1 MKKLFTSESV
11 TPGHPDKLCDKI
23 ADMILDA
30 YLKEDSTSRVA
41 VEVCAHKNGIVV
53 MGEVTSRASI
63 DIEKIVRNTII
74 DVGYDNDNLGFN
86 GNNVKVS
93 ININTQSND
102 IAMGVNTSS
111 DSKLLGA
118 GDQGMMFGYATNETD
133 SFMPYPIYLANKLSE
148 KLYNTFKTNKIPY
161 LRPDGKTQ
169 VTICYIDDVPK
180 YVDTIV
186 ISAQHDEI
194 DLDTL
199 RKDIKEKIIDKT
211 IPKEMINENTKI
223 YINPTGRFVLGGP
236 IADSGLTGR
245 KIVVDTYGGVCGHGG
260 GAFSGK
266 DYTKVDRSASYY
278 ARYVCKNIVAS
289 KICSKMELQVSYAIG
304 MSKPVS
310 LYINTY
316 NTNKIPED
324 KILEIINKVFNF
336 EPQNIINEL
345 ELSKPIYHLT
355 TCFGHFGKSNL
366 PWEKLVKMIVICI
379 KITSCIQRRFFMLKY
394 FND

>member
-30 YLKEDSTSRVA
+30 YLKEDSSSRVA

-53 MGEVTSRASI
+53 MGEVTSKAKI

-118 GDQGMMFGYATNETD
+118 GDQGMMFGYATDETEN
-133 SFMPYPIYLANKLSE
+133 FMPYSIYLANKLSE
-148 KLYNTFKTNKIPY
+148 KLYNAFKTKKIPY

-355 TCFGHFGKSNL
+355 TCFGHFGKDNL
-366 PWEKLVKMIVICI
+366 PWEKLDKVEII
-379 KITSCIQRRFFMLKY
+379 KSLL
-394 FND
+394 N

>member
-30 YLKEDSTSRVA
+30 YLKEDSSSRVA

-53 MGEVTSRASI
+53 MGEVTSKAKI
-63 DIEKIVRNTII
+63 DIERIVRNTII

-118 GDQGMMFGYATNETD
+118 GDQGMMFGYATDETEN
-133 SFMPYPIYLANKLSE
+133 FMPYSIYLANKLSE
-148 KLYNTFKTNKIPY
+148 KLYNAFKTKKIPY

-336 EPQNIINEL
+336 EPNNIIKEL
-345 ELSKPIYHLT
+345 DLTKPIYHLT
-355 TCFGHFGKSNL
+355 TCFGHFGKDNL
-366 PWEKLVKMIVICI
+366 PWEKLDKVEII
-379 KITSCIQRRFFMLKY
+379 KSLL
-394 FND
+394 N

>member
-53 MGEVTSRASI
+53 MGEVTSRAKI
-63 DIEKIVRNTII
+63 DIERIVRNTII

-93 ININTQSND
+93 ININTQSSD

-118 GDQGMMFGYATNETD
+118 GDQGMMFGYATDETD

-148 KLYNTFKTNKIPY
+148 KLYNTFKTKKIPY

-355 TCFGHFGKSNL
+355 TYFGHFGKNNL
-366 PWEKLVKMIVICI
+366 PWEKLDKVEII
-379 KITSCIQRRFFMLKY
+379 KSLL
-394 FND
+394 N

>member
-53 MGEVTSRASI
+53 MGEVTSKAKI

-86 GNNVKVS
+86 GNNVKIS
-93 ININTQSND
+93 ININTQSSD
-102 IAMGVNTSS
+102 IAMGVNPSS

-118 GDQGMMFGYATNETD
+118 GDQGMMFGYATNETEK
-133 SFMPYPIYLANKLSE
+133 FMPYPIYLANKLSE

-194 DLDTL
+194 DLNIL
-199 RKDIKEKIIDKT
+199 KKDIKEEIIDKT

-236 IADSGLTGR
+236 VADSGLTGR

-366 PWEKLVKMIVICI
+366 PWEKLDKVEII
-379 KITSCIQRRFFMLKY
+379 KSLL
-394 FND
+394 N

>member
-30 YLKEDSTSRVA
+30 YLKEDSSSRVA

-53 MGEVTSRASI
+53 MGEVTSKAKI
-63 DIEKIVRNTII
+63 DIERIVRNTII

-118 GDQGMMFGYATNETD
+118 GDQGMMFGYATDETEN
-133 SFMPYPIYLANKLSE
+133 FMPYSIYLANKLSE
-148 KLYNTFKTNKIPY
+148 KLYNAFKTKKIPY

-245 KIVVDTYGGVCGHGG
+245 KIIVDTYGGVCGHGG

-266 DYTKVDRSASYY
+266 NYTKVDRSASYY

-355 TCFGHFGKSNL
+355 TCFGHFGKDNL
-366 PWEKLVKMIVICI
+366 PWEKLDKVEII
-379 KITSCIQRRFFMLKY
+379 KSLL
-394 FND
+394 N

>member
-30 YLKEDSTSRVA
+30 YLKEDSSSRVA

-53 MGEVTSRASI
+53 MGEVTSKAKI
-63 DIEKIVRNTII
+63 DIERIVRNTII

-118 GDQGMMFGYATNETD
+118 GDQGMMFGYATDETEN
-133 SFMPYPIYLANKLSE
+133 FMPYSIYLANKLSE
-148 KLYNTFKTNKIPY
+148 KLYNAFKTKKIPY

-289 KICSKMELQVSYAIG
+289 KICSKMELQVPYAIG

-316 NTNKIPED
+316 NTNKMPED

-355 TCFGHFGKSNL
+355 TCFGHFGKDNL
-366 PWEKLVKMIVICI
+366 PWEKLDKVEII
-379 KITSCIQRRFFMLKY
+379 KSLL
-394 FND
+394 N

>member
-30 YLKEDSTSRVA
+30 YLKEDSSSRVA

-53 MGEVTSRASI
+53 MGEVTSKAKI
-63 DIEKIVRNTII
+63 DIERIVRNTII

-118 GDQGMMFGYATNETD
+118 GDQGMMFGYATDETEN
-133 SFMPYPIYLANKLSE
+133 FMPYSIYLANKLSE
-148 KLYNTFKTNKIPY
+148 KLYNAFKTKKIPY

-223 YINPTGRFVLGGP
+223 YINTTGRFVLGGP

-345 ELSKPIYHLT
+345 ELTKPIYHLT
-355 TCFGHFGKSNL
+355 TCFGHFGKDNL
-366 PWEKLVKMIVICI
+366 PWEKLDKVEII
-379 KITSCIQRRFFMLKY
+379 KSLL
-394 FND
+394 N

>member
-30 YLKEDSTSRVA
+30 YLKEDSSSRVA

-53 MGEVTSRASI
+53 MGEVTSKAKI
-63 DIEKIVRNTII
+63 DIERIVRNTII

-118 GDQGMMFGYATNETD
+118 GDQGMMFGYATDETEN
-133 SFMPYPIYLANKLSE
+133 FMPYSIYLANKLSE
-148 KLYNTFKTNKIPY
+148 KLYNAFKTKKIPY

-304 MSKPVS
+304 MTKPVS

-355 TCFGHFGKSNL
+355 TCFGHFGKDNL
-366 PWEKLVKMIVICI
+366 PWEKLDKVEII
-379 KITSCIQRRFFMLKY
+379 KSLL
-394 FND
+394 N

>member
-30 YLKEDSTSRVA
+30 YLKEDSSSRVA

-53 MGEVTSRASI
+53 MGEVTSKAKI
-63 DIEKIVRNTII
+63 DIERIVRNTII

-118 GDQGMMFGYATNETD
+118 GDQGMMFGYATDETEN
-133 SFMPYPIYLANKLSE
+133 FMPYSIYLANKLSE
-148 KLYNTFKTNKIPY
+148 KLYNAFKTKKIPY

-180 YVDTIV
+180 YIDTIV

-245 KIVVDTYGGVCGHGG
+245 KIIVDTYGGVCGHGG

-355 TCFGHFGKSNL
+355 TCFGHFGKDNL
-366 PWEKLVKMIVICI
+366 PWEKLDKVEII
-379 KITSCIQRRFFMLKY
+379 KSLL
-394 FND
+394 N

>member
-30 YLKEDSTSRVA
+30 YLKEDSSSRVA

-53 MGEVTSRASI
+53 MGEVTSKAKI
-63 DIEKIVRNTII
+63 DIERIVRNTII

-118 GDQGMMFGYATNETD
+118 GDQGMMFGYATDETEN
-133 SFMPYPIYLANKLSE
+133 FMPYSIYLANKLSE
-148 KLYNTFKTNKIPY
+148 KLYNAFKTKKIPY

-169 VTICYIDDVPK
+169 VTICYIDDLPK

-366 PWEKLVKMIVICI
+366 PWEKLDKVEII
-379 KITSCIQRRFFMLKY
+379 KSLL
-394 FND
+394 N

>member
-30 YLKEDSTSRVA
+30 YLKEDSSSRVA

-53 MGEVTSRASI
+53 MGEVTSKAKI
-63 DIEKIVRNTII
+63 DIERIVRNTII

-118 GDQGMMFGYATNETD
+118 GDQGMMFGYATDETEN
-133 SFMPYPIYLANKLSE
+133 FMPYSIYLANKLSE
-148 KLYNTFKTNKIPY
+148 KLYNAFKTKKIPY

-199 RKDIKEKIIDKT
+199 KKDIKEKIIDKT

-245 KIVVDTYGGVCGHGG
+245 KIIVDTYGGVCGHGG

-336 EPQNIINEL
+336 EPNNIIKEL
-345 ELSKPIYHLT
+345 DLTKPIYHLT
-355 TCFGHFGKSNL
+355 TCFGHFGKDNL
-366 PWEKLVKMIVICI
+366 PWEKLDKVEII
-379 KITSCIQRRFFMLKY
+379 KSLL
-394 FND
+394 N

>member
-30 YLKEDSTSRVA
+30 YLKEDSSSRVA

-53 MGEVTSRASI
+53 MGEVTSKAKI
-63 DIEKIVRNTII
+63 DIERIVRNTII

-118 GDQGMMFGYATNETD
+118 GDQGMMFGYATDETEN
-133 SFMPYPIYLANKLSE
+133 FMPYSIYLANKLSE
-148 KLYNTFKTNKIPY
+148 KLYNAFKTKKIPY

-260 GAFSGK
+260 GALSGK

-336 EPQNIINEL
+336 ETQNIINEL

-355 TCFGHFGKSNL
+355 TCFGQFGKDNL
-366 PWEKLVKMIVICI
+366 PWEKLDKVEII
-379 KITSCIQRRFFMLKY
+379 KSLL
-394 FND
+394 N

>member
-1 MKKLFTSESV
+1 MKKLFTAESV
-11 TPGHPDKLCDKI
+11 TSGHPDKLCDKI

-30 YLKEDSTSRVA
+30 YLKKDSTSRVA
-41 VEVCAHKNGIVV
+41 VEVCAHKGGIVV
-53 MGEVTSRASI
+53 MGEVTSKANVN
-63 DIEKIVRNTII
+63 IEKIVRNTII

-86 GNNVKVS
+86 GNNVKIS
-93 ININTQSND
+93 INITTQSSD

-133 SFMPYPIYLANKLSE
+133 NFMPYPIYLANKLSK
-148 KLYNTFKTNKIPY
+148 KLYNTFKTKEIPH

-169 VTICYIDDVPK
+169 VTICYINGVPK

-194 DLDTL
+194 ALDTL
-199 RKDIKEKIIDKT
+199 RKDIKEKIIYKT

-245 KIVVDTYGGVCGHGG
+245 KIIVDTYGGVCGHGG

-289 KICSKMELQVSYAIG
+289 KICSKIELQVSYAIG

-345 ELSKPIYHLT
+345 ELAKPIYHLT

-366 PWEKLVKMIVICI
+366 PWEKLDKVEII
-379 KITSCIQRRFFMLKY
+379 KSLL
-394 FND
+394 N

>member
-1 MKKLFTSESV
+1 MKNLFTSESV

-30 YLKEDSTSRVA
+30 YLKEDSSSRVA

-53 MGEVTSRASI
+53 MGEVTSKAKI
-63 DIEKIVRNTII
+63 DIERIVRNTII

-118 GDQGMMFGYATNETD
+118 GDQGMMFGYATDETEN
-133 SFMPYPIYLANKLSE
+133 FMPYSIYLANKLSE
-148 KLYNTFKTNKIPY
+148 KLYNAFKTKKIPY

-355 TCFGHFGKSNL
+355 TCFGHFGKDNL
-366 PWEKLVKMIVICI
+366 PWEKLDKVEII
-379 KITSCIQRRFFMLKY
+379 KSLL
-394 FND
+394 N

>member
-53 MGEVTSRASI
+53 MGEVTSKAKI

-118 GDQGMMFGYATNETD
+118 GDQGMMFGYATDETD

-366 PWEKLVKMIVICI
+366 PWEKLDKVEII
-379 KITSCIQRRFFMLKY
+379 KSLL
-394 FND
+394 N

>member
-30 YLKEDSTSRVA
+30 YLKEDSSSRVA

-53 MGEVTSRASI
+53 MGEVTSKAKI
-63 DIEKIVRNTII
+63 DIERIVRNTII

-118 GDQGMMFGYATNETD
+118 GDQGMMFGYATDETEN
-133 SFMPYPIYLANKLSE
+133 FMPYSIYLANKLSE
-148 KLYNTFKTNKIPY
+148 KLYNAFKTKKIPY

-355 TCFGHFGKSNL
+355 TCFGHFGNDNL
-366 PWEKLVKMIVICI
+366 PWEKLDKVEII
-379 KITSCIQRRFFMLKY
+379 KSLL
-394 FND
+394 N

>member
-63 DIEKIVRNTII
+63 DIERIVRNTII

-118 GDQGMMFGYATNETD
+118 GDQGMMFGYATNETEN
-133 SFMPYPIYLANKLSE
+133 FMPYSIYLANKLSE
-148 KLYNTFKTNKIPY
+148 KLYNAFKTKKIPY

-355 TCFGHFGKSNL
+355 TCFGHFGKDNL
-366 PWEKLVKMIVICI
+366 PWEKLDKVEII
-379 KITSCIQRRFFMLKY
+379 KSLL
-394 FND
+394 N

>member
-30 YLKEDSTSRVA
+30 YLKEDSSSRVA

-53 MGEVTSRASI
+53 MGEVTSKAKI
-63 DIEKIVRNTII
+63 DIERIVRNTII

-118 GDQGMMFGYATNETD
+118 GDQGMMFGYATDETEN
-133 SFMPYPIYLANKLSE
+133 FMPYPIYLANKLSE

-245 KIVVDTYGGVCGHGG
+245 KIIVDTYGGVCGHGG

-289 KICSKMELQVSYAIG
+289 KICSKMELKVSYAIG
-304 MSKPVS
+304 LSKPVS

-355 TCFGHFGKSNL
+355 TCFGHFGKDNL
-366 PWEKLVKMIVICI
+366 PWEKLDKVEII
-379 KITSCIQRRFFMLKY
+379 KSLL
-394 FND
+394 N

>member
-53 MGEVTSRASI
+53 MGEVTSKAKI
-63 DIEKIVRNTII
+63 DIERIVRNTII

-118 GDQGMMFGYATNETD
+118 GDQGMMFGYATDETEN
-133 SFMPYPIYLANKLSE
+133 FMPYSIYLANKLSE
-148 KLYNTFKTNKIPY
+148 KLYNAFKTKKIPY

-336 EPQNIINEL
+336 EPNNIIKEL
-345 ELSKPIYHLT
+345 DLTKPIYHLT
-355 TCFGHFGKSNL
+355 TCFGHFGKDNL
-366 PWEKLVKMIVICI
+366 PWEKLDKVEII
-379 KITSCIQRRFFMLKY
+379 KSLL
-394 FND
+394 N

>member
-53 MGEVTSRASI
+53 MGEVTSKAKI

-118 GDQGMMFGYATNETD
+118 GDQGMMFGYATDETD

-199 RKDIKEKIIDKT
+199 RKDIKEEIIDKT

-355 TCFGHFGKSNL
+355 TCFGHFGKDNL
-366 PWEKLVKMIVICI
+366 PWEKLDKVEII
-379 KITSCIQRRFFMLKY
+379 KSLL
-394 FND
+394 N

>member
-30 YLKEDSTSRVA
+30 YLKEDSSSRVA

-53 MGEVTSRASI
+53 MGEVTSKAKI
-63 DIEKIVRNTII
+63 DIERIVRNTII

-118 GDQGMMFGYATNETD
+118 GDQGMMFGYATDETEN
-133 SFMPYPIYLANKLSE
+133 FMPYSIYLANKLSE
-148 KLYNTFKTNKIPY
+148 KLYNAFKTKKIPY

-169 VTICYIDDVPK
+169 VTICYIDDLPK

-245 KIVVDTYGGVCGHGG
+245 KIIVDTYGGVCGHGG

-336 EPQNIINEL
+336 EPNNIIKEL
-345 ELSKPIYHLT
+345 DLTKPIYHLT
-355 TCFGHFGKSNL
+355 TCFGHFGKDNL
-366 PWEKLVKMIVICI
+366 PWEKLDKVEII
-379 KITSCIQRRFFMLKY
+379 KSLL
-394 FND
+394 N

>member
-30 YLKEDSTSRVA
+30 YLKEDSSSRVA

-53 MGEVTSRASI
+53 MGEVTSKAKI
-63 DIEKIVRNTII
+63 DIERIVRNTII

-118 GDQGMMFGYATNETD
+118 GDQGMMFGYATDETEN
-133 SFMPYPIYLANKLSE
+133 FMPYSIYLANKLSE
-148 KLYNTFKTNKIPY
+148 KLYNAFKTKKIPY

-245 KIVVDTYGGVCGHGG
+245 KIIVDTYGGVCGHGG

-336 EPQNIINEL
+336 ESQNIIDEL
-345 ELSKPIYHLT
+345 ELTKPIYHLT
-355 TCFGHFGKSNL
+355 TCFGHFGKNNL
-366 PWEKLVKMIVICI
+366 PWEKLDKVEII
-379 KITSCIQRRFFMLKY
+379 KSLL
-394 FND
+394 N

>member
-30 YLKEDSTSRVA
+30 YLKEDSSSRVA

-53 MGEVTSRASI
+53 MGEVTSKAKI
-63 DIEKIVRNTII
+63 DIERIVRNTII

-118 GDQGMMFGYATNETD
+118 GDQGMMFGYATDETEN
-133 SFMPYPIYLANKLSE
+133 FMPYSIYLANKLSE
-148 KLYNTFKTNKIPY
+148 KLYNAFKTKKIPY

-355 TCFGHFGKSNL
+355 TCFGHFGKDNL
-366 PWEKLVKMIVICI
+366 PWEKLDKVEA
-379 KITSCIQRRFFMLKY
+379 LKKY
-394 FND
+394 L

>member
-30 YLKEDSTSRVA
+30 YLKEDSSSRVA

-53 MGEVTSRASI
+53 MGEVTSKAKI
-63 DIEKIVRNTII
+63 DIERIVRNAII

-118 GDQGMMFGYATNETD
+118 GDQGMMFGYATDETEN
-133 SFMPYPIYLANKLSE
+133 FMPYSIYLANKLSE
-148 KLYNTFKTNKIPY
+148 KLYNAFKTKKIPY

-316 NTNKIPED
+316 NTNKISED

-355 TCFGHFGKSNL
+355 TCFGHFGKDNL
-366 PWEKLVKMIVICI
+366 PWEKLDKVEII
-379 KITSCIQRRFFMLKY
+379 KSLL
-394 FND
+394 N

>member
-30 YLKEDSTSRVA
+30 YLKEDSSSRVA

-53 MGEVTSRASI
+53 MGEVTSKAKI
-63 DIEKIVRNTII
+63 DIERIVRNTII

-118 GDQGMMFGYATNETD
+118 GDQGMMFGYATDETEN
-133 SFMPYPIYLANKLSE
+133 FMPYSIYLANKLSE
-148 KLYNTFKTNKIPY
+148 KLYNAFKTKKIPY

-245 KIVVDTYGGVCGHGG
+245 KIIVDTYGGVCGHGG

-266 DYTKVDRSASYY
+266 DYTNVDRSASYY

-355 TCFGHFGKSNL
+355 TCFGHFGKDNL
-366 PWEKLVKMIVICI
+366 PWEKLDKVEII
-379 KITSCIQRRFFMLKY
+379 KSLL
-394 FND
+394 N